1 MHTYITTAETT
12 ATPELTLTPTKDMD
26 EINIYNNGDGH
37 YTVEIHFSS
46 TTGTSTLKIPSARIS
61 ANLIASAYG
70 ETELEIIASGGVV
83 SE

>member
-1 MHTYITTAETT
+1 MHTYITTAGTT

-46 TTGTSTLKIPSARIS
+46 TAGMSTLKMPSARIS

>member
-1 MHTYITTAETT
+1 MHTYITTTGT
-12 ATPELTLTPTKDMD
+12 TPELTMTPTKDMD

-46 TTGTSTLKIPSARIS
+46 TTGTSTLTMPSARIS

-70 ETELEIIASGGVV
+70 ETEIEITASGGLIN
-83 SE
+83 E

>member
-1 MHTYITTAETT
+1 MHTYITAS
-12 ATPELTLTPTKDMD
+12 TPELTLNPTKDMD

-46 TTGTSTLKIPSARIS
+46 ATGTTTLTMPSAKIN

-70 ETELEIIASGGVV
+70 QTELEILAAG
-83 SE
+83 EFTNE